1 MKVEVNTEELKDK
14 AVATTR
20 VVGAWLKRV
29 TPKAVAYV
37 KVAGSDF
44 VKSVAEEEAK
54 IKEGK

>member
-20 VVGAWLKRV
+20 VVGTWLKRV

-37 KVAGSDF
+37 QQAGEDF
-44 VKSVAEEEAK
+44 AKAVAEEEAK
-54 IKEGK
+54 LKEEK

>member
-20 VVGAWLKRV
+20 VVGTWLKRV

-37 KVAGSDF
+37 QQAGEDF
-44 VKSVAEEEAK
+44 AKAVAEERAK
-54 IKEGK
+54 GKEEK

>member
-1 MKVEVNTEELKDK
+1 MKIDTDELKIK

-20 VVGAWLKRV
+20 VVGTWLKRV
-29 TPKAVAYV
+29 APKAVAHV

-54 IKEGK
+54 LKEEK